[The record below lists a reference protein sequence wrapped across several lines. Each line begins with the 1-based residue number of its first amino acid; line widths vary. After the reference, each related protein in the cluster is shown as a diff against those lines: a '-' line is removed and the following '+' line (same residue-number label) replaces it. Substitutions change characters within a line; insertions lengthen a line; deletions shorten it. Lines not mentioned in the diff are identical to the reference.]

1 MFRADTSPVHWFGLV
16 FGMGVLAFATT
27 VGIQASVSYCVD
39 TYKDLSGE
47 ALVTVIIIRNT
58 MSFAIGYGYVIS
70 LPVSIFETTEKPF

>member
-1 MFRADTSPVHWFGLV
+1 
-16 FGMGVLAFATT
+16 MGVLAFTTT

-58 MSFAIGYGYVIS
+58 MSFAIGYGYVVYLPILIS
-70 LPVSIFETTEKPF
+70 ETIEKPF